1 MIKKKANGFKLSKN
15 VGFTEIPLISGHFL
29 LFVPIYF
36 LIYVSKVRT
45 I

>member
-1 MIKKKANGFKLSKN
+1 MMIKSANEFKLSKN
-15 VGFTEIPLISGHFL
+15 VGFTGIPLVSRYFFF
-29 LFVPIYF
+29 FVPIYF